1 MWVWFG
7 LAQWVKDLAL
17 SQAEAQ
23 VTNVAQI
30 WCCVAVAYEMNEI
43 PIWPLAQEFPYAAGV
58 ALKRKKKKVFYWDL
72 LYESLSF

>member
-1 MWVWFG
+1 MLKLPPEGKSWSSHRGSVVMHPTSTHEDEG
-7 LAQWVKDLAL
+7 STPGPPQWVKDLAL

-43 PIWPLAQEFPYAAGV
+43 PI
-58 ALKRKKKKVFYWDL
+58 
-72 LYESLSF
+72 